1 MKKIAL
7 VLATVFAAAPAFAQD
22 AAAHVVSASV
32 GGTVG
37 WVACGIGLMM
47 GLAVLG
53 GTFGQAR
60 AAASALDGIA
70 RNPAASDKITV
81 PLILSL
87 ALMESLVL
95 FAFLIA
101 FFLQG
106 ASRCCPWI
114 GKISVVKQLIPES
127 SDSGRE
133 KGEPGEGSPFSYPRC
148 NLFLFILFSIS
159 EQLPGIV
166 KVSLFFT
173 FATRSGVPFATISPP
188 PVPPSGPRS
197 ITWSTHFT
205 TSILCSMTT
214 TVFP

>member
-22 AAAHVVSASV
+22 AAAHVVSANV
-32 GGTVG
+32 AGTVG
-37 WVACGIGLMM
+37 YVAIGIGIMM
-47 GLAVLG
+47 GLAVFG

-101 FFLQG
+101 FFLQ
-106 ASRCCPWI
+106 AP
-114 GKISVVKQLIPES
+114 VVAAL
-127 SDSGRE
+127 G
-133 KGEPGEGSPFSYPRC
+133 
-148 NLFLFILFSIS
+148 L
-159 EQLPGIV
+159 V
-166 KVSLFFT
+166 K
-173 FATRSGVPFATISPP
+173 
-188 PVPPSGPRS
+188 
-197 ITWSTHFT
+197 
-205 TSILCSMTT
+205 
-214 TVFP
+214 